1 MQIKT
6 KNIAVLIF
14 TRSLEDEAKSKRF
27 VYNNHRLNKNV
38 ARLLIE
44 HTTKTAYS
52 SNFPTFVIDSNLQKG
67 DSFGE
72 RYANAFEY
80 VFNRGYD
87 TVISLGNDNPT
98 LSVSDIQLAAEVF
111 DNNNVV
117 VGPAKDGGAYL
128 IGLSSLS
135 YNRQKFIN
143 LRWNTSLVLNDL
155 KEYADGYGYTLIH
168 SQADIDDNKGLLEI
182 CRTHFYRNQLCQ
194 RILHTIN
201 SFEIFSI
208 KNTLHISTQ
217 FFNTQSH
224 LRAPPSFY

>member
-1 MQIKT
+1 MQTKN

-44 HTTKTAYS
+44 HTKNTAYS
-52 SNFPTFVIDSNLQKG
+52 SNFPTFVIDSKLQKG

-80 VFNRGYD
+80 VFNKGYD

-98 LSVSDIQLAAEVF
+98 LSVGDIQLAAEVF

-128 IGLSSLS
+128 IGLSSRS

-143 LRWNTSLVLNDL
+143 LRWNTRFVLNDL
-155 KEYADGYGYTLIH
+155 KEYAEGYGFSLINL
-168 SQADIDDNKGLLEI
+168 QADIDDNKDLLEI
-182 CRTHFYRNQLCQ
+182 CQTHFYSHQLCQ
-194 RILHTIN
+194 RILNTIN
-201 SFEIFSI
+201 SRVRFSNINTPHFSI
-208 KNTLHISTQ
+208 HN
-217 FFNTQSH
+217 FNNQSH
-224 LRAPPSFY
+224 LRAPPFYC